1 MFDQLSPAQYK
12 KMYDRVSQLAKIGV
26 WEYDLVTGH
35 LAWTDT
41 IYDIFGLRR
50 GSPIDRETALGFY
63 EPASREE
70 METLR
75 SEAIRSGGAFTLDI
89 QIRPDASSAR
99 WVRLTAL
106 VEQEDGKS
114 VRIFGTK
121 QDITSQKEA
130 HDRVQALQTDL
141 IHASRAS
148 AMGSMASTIA
158 HELNQPLAAISSYLS
173 AAGRL
178 APDGEID
185 PLLDECIVGALEAAQ
200 RAGRIIRSVR
210 TLTAN
215 EEGRKLEID
224 LEPVLRAAVDV
235 AIAGHPNLS
244 VSWKSDP
251 GLRVFGDPVQI
262 QQVMINLLRNAGE
275 AVGDVPCHI
284 GVTATRGISFIEI
297 CVTDDGPGIPEHIL
311 PQVFEAFVTT
321 KTDGLGV
328 GLSIARTIIEAHT
341 GQISVSNCPGAGAA
355 VRFTLPLWPSIRQ
368 ADLGA
373 PANS

>member
-215 EEGRKLEID
+215 EEGRKLEIY

-321 KTDGLGV
+321 KPEGLGV

-355 VRFTLPLWPSIRQ
+355 VRFTLPL
-368 ADLGA
+368 
-373 PANS
+373 